1 MTGLISS
8 LHFILGFA
16 SLVDTTRSTIGL
28 RIVLNSEQDEGH
40 DDDETNRQEDQ
51 EVKVATRPI
60 IIVLTLL
67 VVPVL
72 MLFPLGHASSTTTC
86 TGTTS
91 NAFVPTGP
99 PTNVVT
105 NTVDGYAITKEN
117 FGLCFTGAFNGNT
130 QGKVTI
136 VVSLSTGNGIFFGQN
151 MFTGTVT
158 TSSGTSSGTI
168 LVPFAATFSSGNFQG
183 PYTLYGGTG
192 GLKDLS
198 GFGTIQGSL
207 TTFKGT
213 YTASFFTS

>member
-1 MTGLISS
+1 
-8 LHFILGFA
+8 
-16 SLVDTTRSTIGL
+16 V
-28 RIVLNSEQDEGH
+28 
-40 DDDETNRQEDQ
+40 ETNRQEDQ
-51 EVKVATRPI
+51 EVKVETRPI

-67 VVPVL
+67 VVPAL

-105 NTVDGYAITKEN
+105 NTVGGYAITKEN
-117 FGLCFTGAFNGNT
+117 FGLCFTGAFNGIT

-151 MFTGTVT
+151 TFTGTVT

-192 GLKDLS
+192 GLKDLG

-207 TTFKGT
+207 TTFSGT